1 MSKRTVFTTVTGSF
15 PLLVLAALRC
25 RLELTVLL
33 AIPYGISRATV
44 LETLHSHTEMI
55 DLNPLVIERHPIKA
69 PPSASHE
76 EFHCQWYSLT
86 DRVQYLPGGLI
97 QGKVTYS
104 ACFHDLTMGLQT
116 HVFAPMGLDIKNKWT
131 LGGNLPGEP
140 REAVELGLGVPKAG
154 LWLREDV
161 DMRCNMLMTGFVK
174 KTLKKAHA
182 TLVGRLVEKSHI
194 LESAAENRP
203 GDYTKLIEEYSQ
215 FPAHA
220 PGEAGEG
227 SEGGHPRDRL
237 SYTQSLGSS
246 ARSHSPSLSS
256 QFPSPYT
263 SPSYQAM
270 DPGYHD
276 ARQSYLSTASRSTLA
291 VPSPQISYGFAE
303 QGSSYAVELAAE
315 PLEPSKPTKGSGF
328 DSSRISELPADAS
341 TVSHDYRAYRGS

>member
-1 MSKRTVFTTVTGSF
+1 
-15 PLLVLAALRC
+15 
-25 RLELTVLL
+25 
-33 AIPYGISRATV
+33 
-44 LETLHSHTEMI
+44 MI
-55 DLNPLVIERHPIKA
+55 DLNPLVIERHPTKA
-69 PPSASHE
+69 PPNASHE

-97 QGKVTYS
+97 QGKVTYT

-116 HVFAPMGLDIKNKWT
+116 HVCAPMGLDIKNKWT

-140 REAVELGLGVPKAG
+140 REAVELGIGVPKAG

-194 LESAAENRP
+194 LEAEAEHRP
-203 GDYTKLIEEYSQ
+203 GDYTKLIDEYSQ

-220 PGEAGEG
+220 PGTAGEG
-227 SEGGHPRDRL
+227 CGGGGHPRDRL
-237 SYTQSLGSS
+237 SHTQSVASS
-246 ARSHSPSLSS
+246 VRSHSPSISS
-256 QFPSPYT
+256 QFPSPYS

-276 ARQSYLSTASRSTLA
+276 ARQSYLSSTSRSTLA
-291 VPSPQISYGFAE
+291 VPSPQINYGFAE
-303 QGSSYAVELAAE
+303 QGSSHAVELAAD
-315 PLEPSKPTKGSGF
+315 PLESSRPTKVSGY

-341 TVSHDYRAYRGS
+341 MVSNQYRSYRGT

>member
-1 MSKRTVFTTVTGSF
+1 
-15 PLLVLAALRC
+15 
-25 RLELTVLL
+25 
-33 AIPYGISRATV
+33 
-44 LETLHSHTEMI
+44 MI

-161 DMRCNMLMTGFVK
+161 DMRCNMLVTGFVK

-194 LESAAENRP
+194 LETVAENRP
-203 GDYTKLIEEYSQ
+203 GDYTALIDEYSRI
-215 FPAHA
+215 
-220 PGEAGEG
+220 PGNVPGKAGET
-227 SEGGHPRDRL
+227 SEGNYPSSEL
-237 SYTQSLGSS
+237 SHAQSVRSS
-246 ARSHSPSLSS
+246 NRSHSPSLSS
-256 QFPSPYT
+256 QFPSPYS
-263 SPSYQAM
+263 SPSFQAM
-270 DPGYHD
+270 DPGYRD
-276 ARQSYLSTASRSTLA
+276 ARQSYLSTASRSNLA
-291 VPSPQISYGFAE
+291 VPSPKFNYGFAE
-303 QGSSYAVELAAE
+303 QGPSHAVELAAD
-315 PLEPSKPTKGSGF
+315 PLEPSKPAEVSGV
-328 DSSRISELPADAS
+328 SHSRVSELPTDTLTGGA
-341 TVSHDYRAYRGS
+341 YNYRGY

>member
-1 MSKRTVFTTVTGSF
+1 
-15 PLLVLAALRC
+15 
-25 RLELTVLL
+25 
-33 AIPYGISRATV
+33 
-44 LETLHSHTEMI
+44 MI

-69 PPSASHE
+69 PPNASHE

-97 QGKVTYS
+97 QGKVTYT

-116 HVFAPMGLDIKNKWT
+116 HVLAPMGLDIKNKWT

-161 DMRCNMLMTGFVK
+161 DMRCNMLMAGFVK

-194 LESAAENRP
+194 LESEAENHP
-203 GDYTKLIEEYSQ
+203 GDYTKLIDEYSQ
-215 FPAHA
+215 LPVHS
-220 PGEAGEG
+220 PGKAGEG
-227 SEGGHPRDRL
+227 NAGGYPCDRL
-237 SYTQSLGSS
+237 SHTQSVRSS
-246 ARSHSPSLSS
+246 NQSHSPSLSS
-256 QFPSPYT
+256 QFPSPYS
-263 SPSYQAM
+263 SPSFQTM
-270 DPGYHD
+270 DPGYRD

-303 QGSSYAVELAAE
+303 QGSSYAVELAAD
-315 PLEPSKPTKGSGF
+315 PLESSKPAEVSGV
-328 DSSRISELPADAS
+328 SRSRVSELPADAS
-341 TVSHDYRAYRGS
+341 TVSHEYRTYRGS

>member
-1 MSKRTVFTTVTGSF
+1 
-15 PLLVLAALRC
+15 
-25 RLELTVLL
+25 
-33 AIPYGISRATV
+33 
-44 LETLHSHTEMI
+44 MI

-104 ACFHDLTMGLQT
+104 ACFHDLSMGLQT
-116 HVFAPMGLDIKNKWT
+116 HVYAPMGLDIKNKWT

-154 LWLREDV
+154 LYLREDV

-194 LESAAENRP
+194 LESEAENRP
-203 GDYTKLIEEYSQ
+203 GDYTKLIDEYSQ
-215 FPAHA
+215 IPANA
-220 PGEAGEG
+220 PRKAGQC
-227 SEGGHPRDRL
+227 SEGGNPRDSL
-237 SYTQSLGSS
+237 SQTYSVASS
-246 ARSHSPSLSS
+246 VRSHSPSISS
-256 QFPSPYT
+256 QFPSPYS

-270 DPGYHD
+270 DPAYHD
-276 ARQSYLSTASRSTLA
+276 ARQSYLSATSRSTLP
-291 VPSPQISYGFAE
+291 VPSPQMNYSFAD
-303 QGSSYAVELAAE
+303 QGPSFAVELAAE
-315 PLEPSKPTKGSGF
+315 PLEMSRPPKGSSY
-328 DSSRISELPADAS
+328 DSSRISELPAEAS

>member
-1 MSKRTVFTTVTGSF
+1 
-15 PLLVLAALRC
+15 
-25 RLELTVLL
+25 
-33 AIPYGISRATV
+33 
-44 LETLHSHTEMI
+44 MI

-69 PPSASHE
+69 PPNASHE

-97 QGKVTYS
+97 QGKVTYT
-104 ACFHDLTMGLQT
+104 ACFHDLSMGLQT
-116 HVFAPMGLDIKNKWT
+116 HVLAPMGLDIKNKWT

-161 DMRCNMLMTGFVK
+161 DMRCNMLMTSFVK

-194 LESAAENRP
+194 MESAAESRP
-203 GDYTKLIEEYSQ
+203 GDYTKLIDEYSQ
-215 FPAHA
+215 FPAYTTEKT
-220 PGEAGEG
+220 GEA
-227 SEGGHPRDRL
+227 SEGVHPRDRL
-237 SYTQSLGSS
+237 SHTQSVASS
-246 ARSHSPSLSS
+246 VRSYSPSLSS
-256 QFPSPYT
+256 QFPSPYS

-276 ARQSYLSTASRSTLA
+276 ARQSYLSTTSRSALA

-303 QGSSYAVELAAE
+303 QASSHAVELAAD
-315 PLEPSKPTKGSGF
+315 PLESNRPTKVSGF
-328 DSSRISELPADAS
+328 HNSRISELPADVS
-341 TVSHDYRAYRGS
+341 TVSNEYRTYRGT